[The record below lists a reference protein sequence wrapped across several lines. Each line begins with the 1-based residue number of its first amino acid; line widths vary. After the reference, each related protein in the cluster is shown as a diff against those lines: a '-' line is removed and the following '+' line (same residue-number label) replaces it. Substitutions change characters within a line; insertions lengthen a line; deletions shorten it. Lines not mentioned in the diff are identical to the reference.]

1 MGYNIEEI
9 EGIAKTNKKKLGKGG
24 ITTTDGLLKA
34 CATPKGRKA
43 TVGTTGLSEKQLLK
57 WTNLADLMRI
67 RGVATQ
73 YSELLEAAGVDT
85 VKELKHRKPENLAA
99 KMAEVNAKKKLT
111 RQSPSAS
118 MITKWVAQAKKL
130 KPMLKY

>member
-1 MGYNIEEI
+1 MGYNIVDI
-9 EGIAKTNKKKLGKGG
+9 EGIAKTNKAKLGKAG

-34 CATPKGRKA
+34 CATPKGRRETA
-43 TVGTTGLSEKQLLK
+43 AATGLSEKQILK

-85 VKELKHRKPENLAA
+85 VKELRHRKPENLAEA
-99 KMAEVNAKKKLT
+99 MAQTNAKKKLT
-111 RQSPSAS
+111 RQAPSAK
-118 MITKWVAQAKKL
+118 TVARWVEQAKAL
-130 KPMLKY
+130 KPMMRY